1 MSDVLLVDDHA
12 LLAQALAW
20 ALRGHG
26 HSVDVLAVEG
36 RTLAELLAPAAAA
49 GLVVLDL
56 DLGAGPDGVRRDG
69 AALLAPLRERGVPVV
84 VSTGSND
91 LARWGQCLAA
101 GAAAVLHK
109 GDPLDDLVAV
119 VDAVTAGRT
128 VAAPPW
134 RSAALSAWRRRRAQ
148 AEELLGP
155 LRRLTPRENEVLH
168 RLAEGV
174 AAGEIAATSVV
185 SEATV
190 RAQIRSILAKL
201 GVSSQLQAAALLH
214 RARTAGLVAT

>member
-26 HSVDVLAVEG
+26 HTVDVLEVRG
-36 RTLAELLAPAAAA
+36 RSLAELLESATAA
-49 GLVVLDL
+49 GVVVLDL

-69 AALLAPLRERGVPVV
+69 ASLLPALRERGVPVV
-84 VSTGSND
+84 VSTGSAD

-109 GDPLDDLVAV
+109 GDPLEQLVAV
-119 VDAVTAGRT
+119 VDAVVAGR
-128 VAAPPW
+128 APAPPPW
-134 RSAALSAWRRRRAQ
+134 RQAALSAWRRRNAQ
-148 AEELLGP
+148 AEELLTP
-155 LRRLTPRENEVLH
+155 LRRLTPRENEVL
-168 RLAEGV
+168 RQLADGV
-174 AAGEIAATSVV
+174 AAGEIAAASVV

-201 GVSSQLQAAALLH
+201 GVSSQLQAAAVLH
-214 RARTAGLVAT
+214 RARSAGLVAT